1 MSVQVTYTCMYLY
14 VYSVMYD
21 SRDAS
26 LTCVSILQEGT
37 NAIVVHFSPFYDI
50 LKMHSLAV
58 LRAITEA
65 AAQAEHPL
73 EFLLSKQGINN
84 KY

>member
-1 MSVQVTYTCMYLY
+1 MY

-21 SRDAS
+21 FRDAS
-26 LTCVSILQEGT
+26 LTCTRVSILQEGT

-73 EFLLSKQGINN
+73 EFLLSKQGTNN
-84 KY
+84 MEVLHVHTV